1 MTKIKVTKQN
11 KCLDLKYITCFFG
24 ISINTA
30 VWTVLEALL
39 ETHRAHLDKN
49 KNKAFGLKKCAM
61 IQTSE
66 QKASK
71 VPSQLNSAAGH
82 QDGVETAVLI

>member
-1 MTKIKVTKQN
+1 M
-11 KCLDLKYITCFFG
+11 FFG
-24 ISINTA
+24 ISNNTA
-30 VWTVLEALL
+30 VCTVLEALL

-49 KNKAFGLKKCAM
+49 KNKAFGLKNCVM

-66 QKASK
+66 QKASN

-82 QDGVETAVLI
+82 QDGVETTV